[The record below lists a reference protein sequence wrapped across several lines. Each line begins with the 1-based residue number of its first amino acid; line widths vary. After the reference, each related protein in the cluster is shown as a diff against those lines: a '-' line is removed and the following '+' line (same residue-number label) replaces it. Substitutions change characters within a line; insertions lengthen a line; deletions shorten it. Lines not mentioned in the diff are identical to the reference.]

1 MTFDSPLRF
10 PRPPV
15 PAPVPVLIRPPAFFR
30 LPLRDPPVEV
40 LDTPLGLE
48 RPGPSCTGTF
58 VLSPAIYY
66 VLPIAPVGFEILA
79 RISHPEVLPG

>member
-1 MTFDSPLRF
+1 MTFGSLLRF

-15 PAPVPVLIRPPAFFR
+15 PAPVPALVRPPAFFR
-30 LPLRDPPVEV
+30 LPLRDPPVEA

-48 RPGPSCTGTF
+48 RPGASCAGAF